1 MKIPVHFPGGLCVSA
16 KLGRHVVT
24 TDQPE
29 QSGGGDSAPAP
40 FELFLASLATCAG
53 IYALRF
59 CQAREIPT
67 QGLAIELETVE
78 AERRKITGIRITV
91 RPPEGFPDR
100 YRAALERAVDQC
112 AVKRH
117 LIDPPRFEI
126 TLLEP
131 APVPRR
137 PDIPSERSL
146 EPLETEVEIASRRE

>member
-29 QSGGGDSAPAP
+29 KAGGGDSAPAP

-67 QGLAIELETVE
+67 RGLGIELETVE
-78 AERRKITGIRITV
+78 AERRKVTGVRITV
-91 RPPEGFPDR
+91 RPPEGFPDH
-100 YRAALERAVDQC
+100 YRPALERAVDQC

-117 LIDPPRFEI
+117 LLDPPDFEI
-126 TLLEP
+126 TVLEP
-131 APVPRR
+131 DLAPRR
-137 PDIPSERSL
+137 SDIPSERSL
-146 EPLETEVEIASRRE
+146 EPVDAEVGIASRQE